1 MNVRTGNIGSLQGM
15 SCIAVL
21 SYGTPLGRPKLAGQ
35 GFRNPQNVQLTGREP
50 CQPCIGKRHRVPTEL
65 KHNVRAQSWT
75 QLSGSGLQSLATRW
89 YDSSGLSQGR
99 GCSRTVPVPCRRRHG
114 VPTELKHN
122 VRAQPWTQLS
132 GLSRDEDAREIE
144 PAPRQAQTWVQRS
157 QSVTRMLANRVSPVP
172 EATWGSDRTQAQCAS
187 STVDTAQRSQSDE
200 DTREPRRKNSAPP
213 HPPPPSAFVQNSAPP
228 PHPPVF
234 VQATGRDSERWRSRI
249 GHTTCGMKQID

>member
-99 GCSRTVPVPCRRRHG
+99 GCSRTVPVPC
-114 VPTELKHN
+114 
-122 VRAQPWTQLS
+122 A
-132 GLSRDEDAREIE
+132 
-144 PAPRQAQTWVQRS
+144 
-157 QSVTRMLANRVSPVP
+157 
-172 EATWGSDRTQAQCAS
+172 EATRGSDRTQAQCAS
-187 STVDTAQRSQSDE
+187 SAVDTAQRSQS
-200 DTREPRRKNSAPP
+200 
-213 HPPPPSAFVQNSAPP
+213 
-228 PHPPVF
+228 
-234 VQATGRDSERWRSRI
+234 GRGCSRNRASS
-249 GHTTCGMKQID
+249 

>member
-21 SYGTPLGRPKLAGQ
+21 SYGTPFGRPKLAGQ

-50 CQPCIGKRHRVPTEL
+50 CQPCIGKRHR
-65 KHNVRAQSWT
+65 
-75 QLSGSGLQSLATRW
+75 
-89 YDSSGLSQGR
+89 
-99 GCSRTVPVPCRRRHG
+99 

-187 STVDTAQRSQSDE
+187 STVDTAQRSLSDE
-200 DTREPRRKNSAPP
+200 DTRDPRRKNSAPP
-213 HPPPPSAFVQNSAPP
+213 PP
-228 PHPPVF
+228 PHLRSPRTQPPPPPVF

-249 GHTTCGMKQID
+249 GHATCGIKQID